1 MARPGIMVYFE
12 ILESI
17 RELPLE
23 DIGRLTLAMLEYGQ
37 DGVVPKLEGSLVYVW
52 PFVRKMIDKDEQ
64 RYDDMKVQREYAAFC
79 KKRKRIW
86 MSKISFD
93 EWVVMSD
100 DERQRAVDPVAS
112 RYPTTTTSTSTSAIT
127 ADNCNEQLTTN
138 SKQLTTNNEQL
149 QSQYQTTTDN
159 LHLQGD
165 EEDGDGGEESK
176 VVRAVG
182 GTLGQGVVFMSDE
195 QVSDLLDRMG
205 IEAFDH
211 YVDKLSDFI
220 IKNGARVKSHYE
232 TILKWWKED
241 SSLR

>member
-23 DIGRLTLAMLEYGQ
+23 DIGKLLIAMLEYGQ

-64 RYDDMKVQREYAAFC
+64 RYDDMKIQREYAAFC

-100 DERQRAVDPVAS
+100 YEKQRAVDPVVS
-112 RYPTTTTSTSTSAIT
+112 RNPTTTTATVTT
-127 ADNCNEQLTTN
+127 DNCN
-138 SKQLTTNNEQL
+138 KQLTTYNEQL

-165 EEDGDGGEESK
+165 EDDGDGGEESK

-182 GTLGQGVVFMSDE
+182 GTLGKGVVFMSDE
-195 QVSDLLDRMG
+195 QVADLLDRMG
-205 IEAFDH
+205 IDAFDH

>member
-112 RYPTTTTSTSTSAIT
+112 RYPTTTTSTSPSAIT
-127 ADNCNEQLTTN
+127 ADNCNEQPTTN

-149 QSQYQTTTDN
+149 QSQYQTTNDN
-159 LHLQGD
+159 LHLQED
-165 EEDGDGGEESK
+165 EEDGDGGDERK
-176 VVRAVG
+176 VVKAIG
-182 GTLGQGVVFMSDE
+182 GSLGKDVVFMSDD
-195 QVSDLLDRMG
+195 QVDDLLSKMG
-205 IEAFDH
+205 IRAFDH

-232 TILKWWKED
+232 TVLKWWKED
-241 SSLR
+241 SSLQ

>member
-64 RYDDMKVQREYAAFC
+64 RYDDMKIQREYAAFC

-112 RYPTTTTSTSTSAIT
+112 RYPTTTTSTSPSAIT

-165 EEDGDGGEESK
+165 EEDGDSGEEYRRVK
-176 VVRAVG
+176 AIG
-182 GTLGQGVVFMSDE
+182 GSLGQDVVFMSDA
-195 QVSDLLDRMG
+195 QVDDLLSKMDVKT
-205 IEAFDH
+205 FDH
-211 YVDKLSDFI
+211 YVSKLSDFI
-220 IKNGARVKSHYE
+220 IRNGARVKSHYE
-232 TILKWWKED
+232 TVLKWWKED
-241 SSLR
+241 SLLQ

>member
-23 DIGRLTLAMLEYGQ
+23 DIGKLLIAMLEYGQ

-64 RYDDMKVQREYAAFC
+64 RYDDMKIQREYAAFC

-100 DERQRAVDPVAS
+100 YEKQRAVDPVVS
-112 RYPTTTTSTSTSAIT
+112 RNPTTTTATVTT
-127 ADNCNEQLTTN
+127 DNCN
-138 SKQLTTNNEQL
+138 KQLTTYNEQL

-165 EEDGDGGEESK
+165 EEDGDSGEESK

-182 GTLGQGVVFMSDE
+182 GTLGKGVVFMSDE
-195 QVSDLLDRMG
+195 QVADLLDRMG

>member
-182 GTLGQGVVFMSDE
+182 GTLGKGVVFMSDE